1 MPKKVYVAMCADLI
15 HPGHLN
21 VIKHAQELG
30 EVTVGLLSD
39 RAVSAFH
46 RLPFLTYEQRKIIV
60 ESIKGVETVVRQ
72 ETLDYTENLLELKPD
87 FVVHG
92 DDWKE
97 GPQRETR
104 DKVIETLKAWQGQLV
119 EVPYTRSI
127 SSLTLNEQLK
137 ASGTTPQSRMER
149 FRRLL
154 SSKCPV
160 KLMEAHSGLCAHII
174 ENLSVDTDKAHLEF
188 DGVWLSSLTDS
199 AAKGK
204 PDIEYV
210 DKTSRMA
217 TINDILEST
226 TKPIV
231 FDGDSGGLTEHFVF
245 TVKSLERLGVSAVVI
260 EDKVGLKR
268 NSLLDDGGPVEAVQ
282 DDIPSFC
289 YKISQGKKKQ
299 ITKEFMI
306 IARVESLVLNKTMED
321 AFTRAEAYL
330 EAGPLLI
337 DPDHAQHRQRH
348 RQRGIDAFLA
358 GGGLDEVRAG
368 HHADHRRLGDVAQRF
383 EVAGCED
390 RLQMRIAAGCAEIPD
405 LGVESAPISGQHMLT
420 RDDDVDLLRT
430 VPDGRLDLLELQ
442 IVRHEACRK
451 SGRNRSDRNVIP
463 IERFDRGCDEA
474 VIDADRARVQPAPGK
489 TECLEEVT
497 SYRSPRL
504 GTEALHP
511 FGRIVAV
518 ECRQVDAGDRLEQP
532 PRLRVLLDGAPA
544 RQARNA
550 ALGGG
555 QIDPDIID
563 PVHLERAAAVARDR
577 MRMIVIPRMGLRRHR
592 GWI

>member
-30 EVTVGLLSD
+30 EVTIGLLSD
-39 RAVSAFH
+39 KAVSAFH

-72 ETLDYTENLLELKPD
+72 ETLDYTENLLQLKPD

-104 DKVIETLKAWQGQLV
+104 DKVIETLKGWQGELV

-137 ASGTTPQSRMER
+137 AIGTTPQSRMER

-306 IARVESLVLNKTMED
+306 IARVESLVLNKTMDD

-330 EAGPLLI
+330 EAGADGIMIHSKSKDGAEILEFCKRFRAAGHSAPLVVVPSTYNAVPDTELVKAGATIIIYANHMLRSAYPSMMTAAKNILI
-337 DPDHAQHRQRH
+337 DGCSK
-348 RQRGIDAFLA
+348 GI
-358 GGGLDEVRAG
+358 EK
-368 HHADHRRLGDVAQRF
+368 
-383 EVAGCED
+383 
-390 RLQMRIAAGCAEIPD
+390 D
-405 LGVESAPISGQHMLT
+405 LMPVS
-420 RDDDVDLLRT
+420 
-430 VPDGRLDLLELQ
+430 EL
-442 IVRHEACRK
+442 V
-451 SGRNRSDRNVIP
+451 NL
-463 IERFDRGCDEA
+463 F
-474 VIDADRARVQPAPGK
+474 PG
-489 TECLEEVT
+489 
-497 SYRSPRL
+497 S
-504 GTEALHP
+504 
-511 FGRIVAV
+511 
-518 ECRQVDAGDRLEQP
+518 
-532 PRLRVLLDGAPA
+532 
-544 RQARNA
+544 
-550 ALGGG
+550 
-555 QIDPDIID
+555 
-563 PVHLERAAAVARDR
+563 
-577 MRMIVIPRMGLRRHR
+577 
-592 GWI
+592 